1 MITRRKR
8 AGIMLARPYEAR
20 RLTLPKFGWSTCEK
34 VLVQPK
40 LDGERCVAYMKD
52 GEVVLESS
60 TQLPIQH
67 LNHIRK
73 EVKRL
78 LTSLNSNVKLD
89 GELYRHATPFEWIAS
104 VVSQQHAPHAEEASL
119 QYHVFDINMPIIT
132 QQSRIYMLDALLFA
146 YSLDLQSVLQ
156 VRTLEVPC
164 SPESVESEIA
174 TATANSYEGII
185 IRHPRGIYE
194 EKRSSYV
201 MKFNPRSFDTYRIMN
216 FVEAIDKNGTPKGCL
231 GAFVVDSGDCG
242 AFEVGAGTLTQNG
255 REWVWRNQDQVWGK
269 DLVVAY
275 NSKHESGI
283 PRHAVALSIAGIPDN
298 LLKG

>member
-8 AGIMLARPYEAR
+8 SGIMLARPYEAR
-20 RLTLPKFGWSTCEK
+20 RLTHPKFGWSTCEK

-67 LNHIRK
+67 LNHIRE
-73 EVKRL
+73 EVKQL
-78 LTSLNSNVKLD
+78 FSTVTKAIKLD

-104 VVSQQHAPHAEEASL
+104 VASQQHAPHAEESSL
-119 QYHVFDINMPIIT
+119 QYHVFDLNVPAVS
-132 QQSRIYMLDALLFA
+132 QQTRIYFLDGLFA
-146 YSLDLQSVLQ
+146 EYPDLQNVVR

-174 TATANSYEGII
+174 TATANAYEGII

-201 MKFNPRSFDTYRIMN
+201 MKFKPRSFDTYRIMN
-216 FVEAIDKNGTPKGCL
+216 FVEAIDKHGTPKGCL

-255 REWVWRNQDQVWGK
+255 REWVWLHQGEVWGK

-275 NSKHESGI
+275 NSKHDSGI